1 MFPSNRR
8 YAGRRPEESS
18 GPWGLFAATSSRSP
32 SNRSRE
38 DTGRACAIASEWA
51 SAVPPLRLRVLSGIS
66 TMTVEAKLGNP
77 DGTFDVEKLRLDYQ
91 PPKGFDL
98 EYLSGPMKGTKHT
111 HTYTPQGNKTRV
123 VVEGE
128 FVVPPGMTENAVRKN
143 ALDYFA
149 MTFEEDNSA
158 LKKY

>member
-1 MFPSNRR
+1 MVHIRDDGVFDAPIDKLWKYIQDNN
-8 YAGRRPEESS
+8 AHQHGAFVVQKVLDQK
-18 GPWGLFAATSSRSP
+18 G
-32 SNRSRE
+32 
-38 DTGRACAIASEWA
+38 
-51 SAVPPLRLRVLSGIS
+51 SA
-66 TMTVEAKLGNP
+66 MTVEAKLGNP
-77 DGTFDVEKLRLDYQ
+77 DGTFDVEKLRLDYH

-158 LKKY
+158 LKKYR